1 MARDQVQEMR
11 FQGAAVQE
19 ERSEGIMKV
28 LDYLVSNSLKR
39 PLHLTLV
46 DPDKQSPRDAKAIA
60 LEAVA
65 GGTSGIMIGGSA
77 GINQE
82 NLDETARSIKE
93 STALPVILF
102 PGDVTGITRYADA
115 LFFMSLLN
123 SRNPYY
129 ITGAQAIGAP
139 FVKKAGIESIP
150 MGYIVIEP
158 GGAVGCIG
166 DAKLIP
172 RDRVEIAASYALAA
186 QYLGM
191 KLVYLEAG
199 SGAAEFVS
207 PGMITGVRAA
217 IDVPLIVGGGIR
229 SAEDALT
236 VVKAGADIIVTG
248 TLVEKVENVRDG
260 VSSITTAIGNV
271 SR

>member
-1 MARDQVQEMR
+1 MT
-11 FQGAAVQE
+11 
-19 ERSEGIMKV
+19 V
-28 LDYLVSNSLKR
+28 LEYLVGKSHKR
-39 PLHLTLV
+39 PVHLTLL
-46 DPDKQSPRDAKAIA
+46 DPDKQPPEAARSIA
-60 LEAVA
+60 LEALE
-65 GGTSGIMIGGSA
+65 GGTDGIMIGGSA

-82 NLDETARSIKE
+82 NLDETARCIKE
-93 STALPVILF
+93 NTELPVILF

-158 GGAVGCIG
+158 GGAVGYIG

-172 RDRVEIAASYALAA
+172 RDRAEIAVSYALAA

-199 SGAAEFVS
+199 SGVAEPVPPMMIAGVKAAL
-207 PGMITGVRAA
+207 
-217 IDVPLIVGGGIR
+217 DVPLIVGGGIR
-229 SAEDALT
+229 TAEDALT

-248 TLVEKVENVRDG
+248 TLVEKVENVREG
-260 VSSITTAIGNV
+260 ISSITSVIKKV